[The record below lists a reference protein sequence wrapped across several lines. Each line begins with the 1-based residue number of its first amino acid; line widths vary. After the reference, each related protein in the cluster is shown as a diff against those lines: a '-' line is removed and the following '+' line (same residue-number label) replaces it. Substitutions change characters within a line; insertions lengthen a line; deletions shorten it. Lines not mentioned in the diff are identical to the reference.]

1 MNDAMERRGHYHDWD
16 SGTWGVLVGVS
27 RCRTCR
33 AVCTSEDFR
42 AGACNVAIA
51 WATTDAR

>member
-1 MNDAMERRGHYHDWD
+1 MNDAARDHHHDWD

-27 RCRTCR
+27 RCRICL